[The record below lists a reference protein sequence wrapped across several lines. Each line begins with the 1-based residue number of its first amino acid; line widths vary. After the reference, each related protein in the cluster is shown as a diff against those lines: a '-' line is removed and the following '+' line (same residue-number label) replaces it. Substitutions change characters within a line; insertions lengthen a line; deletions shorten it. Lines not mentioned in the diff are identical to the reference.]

1 MTEMEANSKDITL
14 SLEERVFRQLEEDII
29 TGYYEK
35 GASLTELGICERLG
49 VSRTPVR
56 SALHRLAEEGLVSIA
71 PNRGAFVIGVTK
83 DDLTDTYKIRM
94 RLEGLA
100 SRMATERLTD
110 EVRDELIHAL
120 ELSEFYATKGDVE
133 RFKELDTSFHALI
146 YRASGNRMLSKILG
160 ELHRNVRA
168 YRKKSL
174 SVPGRMESSVKEH
187 KEILAAML
195 AGDADAADS
204 LTSRHVERAM
214 ENLANICDG

>member
-1 MTEMEANSKDITL
+1 MKKDKSDLSL
-14 SLEERVFRQLEEDII
+14 SLEEQVFRQLEEDII
-29 TGYYEK
+29 SGFYKK
-35 GASLTELGICERLG
+35 GESLTELGVCARLE

-71 PNRGAFVIGVTK
+71 PNRGAVVVGVTQ
-83 DDLTDTYKIRM
+83 DDLTDSYKIRM

-110 EVRDELIHAL
+110 EIKDELINVV
-120 ELSEFYATKGDVE
+120 ELSEFYVAKKDVE
-133 RFKELDTSFHALI
+133 RVKELDTEFHALI

-174 SVPGRMESSVKEH
+174 GVPGRIESSVTEH
-187 KEILAAML
+187 REILSAML
-195 AGDADAADS
+195 AGDADEADR
-204 LTSRHVERAM
+204 LTSRHIERAM
-214 ENLANICDG
+214 ENLALITDN